1 MERPAWAP
9 RSIDISVPSVSR
21 IYDYY
26 LGGSHNFEVD
36 REAARRAMEF
46 MPGLPKTM
54 QANRAFLRR
63 AVRFAAQEG
72 ITQFLD
78 IGSGIPTFGNVH
90 EVAQAARPGAHV
102 VYVDHDPVAVTHS
115 QAVLAGNEDADVVA
129 ADLREPRE
137 ILASSQVQRLLDLN
151 RPVALLLVAIL
162 HFVDDSDDP
171 QGAVAELRDALAPG
185 SLLILTHASYEG
197 IPLPQERS
205 LGAVD
210 VYKDIRNPLI
220 MRTRE
225 EIARF
230 FEGYD
235 MVEPGL
241 VPMALWRPETAPE
254 DEDPYAFAG
263 FAGVGRLGARAT
275 AGRRHAAGAA
285 GTPMPRTR
293 RNGRTA

>member
-21 IYDYY
+21 MYDYY
-26 LGGSHNFEVD
+26 LGGSHNFEAD

-46 MPGLPKTM
+46 MPGLPKIM
-54 QANRAFLRR
+54 QANRAFMRR
-63 AVRFAAQEG
+63 AVRFAAGEG

-90 EVAQAARPGAHV
+90 EVAQAAVPDARV
-102 VYVDHDPVAVTHS
+102 MYVDHDPVAVAHS
-115 QAVLAGNEDADVVA
+115 QAVLEGDDGADIVA
-129 ADLREPRE
+129 ADLRKPRE
-137 ILASSQVQRLLDLN
+137 ILDSPEVLRLIDLN

-162 HFVDDSDDP
+162 HFVEDADDP
-171 QGAVAELRDALAPG
+171 YAVVAELRQALAPG
-185 SLLILTHASYEG
+185 SMLVLTHASYEG
-197 IPLPQERS
+197 IPLPAERAE
-205 LGAVD
+205 GAVD
-210 VYKDIRNPLI
+210 VYQDIRNPLI

-241 VPMALWRPETAPE
+241 VPMPLWRPDTEPE
-254 DEDPYAFAG
+254 DDDRWARSG
-263 FAGVGRLGARAT
+263 FAGVGRT
-275 AGRRHAAGAA
+275 A
-285 GTPMPRTR
+285 
-293 RNGRTA
+293 

>member
-21 IYDYY
+21 IYDFY

-36 REAARRAMEF
+36 REAARKAMEF
-46 MPGLPKTM
+46 MPGLPKIM
-54 QANRAFLRR
+54 QANRAFMRR
-63 AVRFAAQEG
+63 AVRFAADEG

-90 EVAQAARPGAHV
+90 EVARAASPGAHV
-102 VYVDHDPVAVTHS
+102 VYVDHDPVAVAHS
-115 QAVLAGNEDADVVA
+115 QAVLEGSTDTDVVA
-129 ADLREPRE
+129 ADLRKPQE
-137 ILASSQVQRLLDLN
+137 ILAAPQVRRLIDLN

-162 HFVDDSDDP
+162 HFVEDADDP
-171 QGAVAELRDALAPG
+171 YGAVAELRDALAPG

-197 IPLPQERS
+197 IPLPAERAE
-205 LGAVD
+205 GTVG

-220 MRTRE
+220 MRSRD
-225 EIARF
+225 EIAQF

-241 VPMALWRPETAPE
+241 VAMPRWRPDTAPE
-254 DEDPYAFAG
+254 DEDPYAFSG
-263 FAGVGRLGARAT
+263 FAGVGRKA
-275 AGRRHAAGAA
+275 
-285 GTPMPRTR
+285 
-293 RNGRTA
+293 

>member
-36 REAARRAMEF
+36 REAARKAMEF
-46 MPGLPKTM
+46 MPGLPKIM
-54 QANRAFLRR
+54 QANRAFMRR
-63 AVRFAAQEG
+63 AVRWAAGEG

-90 EVAQAARPGAHV
+90 EVAQTADPGARV
-102 VYVDHDPVAVTHS
+102 VYVDHDPVAVAHS
-115 QAVLAGNEDADVVA
+115 QAVLEGNEHADVVA
-129 ADLREPRE
+129 ADLRKPQE
-137 ILASSQVQRLLDLN
+137 ILSSPEVRSLLDLD
-151 RPVALLLVAIL
+151 RPVALLLVAVL
-162 HFVDDSDDP
+162 HFLEDADEP
-171 QGAVAELRDALAPG
+171 YAAVTELCEALAPG
-185 SLLILTHASYEG
+185 SLLVLTHASYEG
-197 IPLPQERS
+197 IPLPQERAEA
-205 LGAVD
+205 AVD

-220 MRTRE
+220 MRSRD

-241 VPMALWRPETAPE
+241 VPMPDWRPETAPE
-254 DEDPYAFAG
+254 DEDPYAFSG
-263 FAGVGRLGARAT
+263 FAGVGRT
-275 AGRRHAAGAA
+275 A
-285 GTPMPRTR
+285 
-293 RNGRTA
+293 

>member
-9 RSIDISVPSVSR
+9 RSIDISVPSVAR

-36 REAARRAMEF
+36 REAARRAMGHL
-46 MPGLPKTM
+46 PGLPKIM
-54 QANRAFLRR
+54 QANRAFMRR
-63 AVRFAAQEG
+63 AVRFALDEG
-72 ITQFLD
+72 VTQFLD

-90 EVAQAARPGAHV
+90 EVAQAARPGSRV

-115 QAVLAGNEDADVVA
+115 EAVLAGNDDADVVA
-129 ADLREPRE
+129 ADLRKPRD
-137 ILASSQVQRLLDLN
+137 ILDSPRLRALIDVN

-162 HFVDDSDDP
+162 HFVEDTDDP
-171 QGAVAELRDALAPG
+171 YAAVAELRDALAPG
-185 SLLILTHASYEG
+185 SLLVLTHASYEG
-197 IPLPQERS
+197 IPLPPERGE
-205 LGAVD
+205 GAVD

-220 MRTRE
+220 MRSRE

-241 VPMALWRPETAPE
+241 VPMPLWRPETAPE
-254 DEDPYAFAG
+254 DEDPYAFSG
-263 FAGVGRLGARAT
+263 YAGVGRT
-275 AGRRHAAGAA
+275 A
-285 GTPMPRTR
+285 
-293 RNGRTA
+293 

>member
-36 REAARRAMEF
+36 RAAARKAMEF
-46 MPGLPKTM
+46 MPGLPKIM

-63 AVRFAAQEG
+63 AVRFAVDEG

-90 EVAQAARPGAHV
+90 EVVQSASPGARV
-102 VYVDHDPVAVTHS
+102 VYVDNDPVAVAHS
-115 QAVLAGNEDADVVA
+115 KAVLEANEDADVVA
-129 ADLREPRE
+129 ADLLKPQE
-137 ILASSQVQRLLDLN
+137 ILTSPEVERLIDLN

-162 HFVDDSDDP
+162 HFVEEEDDP
-171 QGAVAELRDALAPG
+171 YGAVAELREALAPG
-185 SLLILTHASYEG
+185 SLLVVTHASYEG
-197 IPLPQERS
+197 IPLPQERVE
-205 LGAVD
+205 GAVD

-220 MRTRE
+220 MRTRDN
-225 EIARF
+225 IARF

-241 VPMALWRPETAPE
+241 VAMPNWRPETTPE
-254 DEDPYAFAG
+254 DEDPFAYSG
-263 FAGVGRLGARAT
+263 FAGVGRSA
-275 AGRRHAAGAA
+275 
-285 GTPMPRTR
+285 
-293 RNGRTA
+293 

>member
-36 REAARRAMEF
+36 REAARRAMQF
-46 MPGLPKTM
+46 MPGLPKIM
-54 QANRAFLRR
+54 QANRAFMRR
-63 AVRFAAQEG
+63 AVRFAAGEG

-90 EVAQAARPGAHV
+90 EVAQAAVPGARV
-102 VYVDHDPVAVTHS
+102 VYVDHDPVAVAHS
-115 QAVLAGNEDADVVA
+115 EAVLADNDDADVIA
-129 ADLREPRE
+129 ADLLKPQE
-137 ILASSQVQRLLDLN
+137 ILTSPRLERLIDLK

-162 HFVDDSDDP
+162 HFVDDADDP
-171 QGAVAELRDALAPG
+171 YGAVAGLREALAPG

-197 IPLPQERS
+197 IPLPAERAE
-205 LGAVD
+205 GAVD

-220 MRTRE
+220 MRSRDE
-225 EIARF
+225 VARF

-241 VPMALWRPETAPE
+241 VQMPHWRPDSAPE

-263 FAGVGRLGARAT
+263 FAGVGRSA
-275 AGRRHAAGAA
+275 
-285 GTPMPRTR
+285 
-293 RNGRTA
+293 